1 MKPDL
6 SAIRKDLAE
15 AAAAR
20 ARGEK
25 WCWRCSR
32 RAEQF
37 VPGPCPDCAIH
48 IPADASEKQRQS
60 MRRVHRKAARQNVRT
75 QKRNVLITQMHKEM
89 RERATRLVAEMRS
102 TENSEDADDA

>member
-1 MKPDL
+1 MWKPDAD
-6 SAIRKDLAE
+6 AIRKDMAD

-25 WCWRCSR
+25 WCWRCAR

-37 VPGPCPDCAIH
+37 RPGPCEDCAIN
-48 IPADASEKQRQS
+48 IPADASEKQRRS
-60 MRRVHRKAARQNVRT
+60 MRRVHRKALRQNVRT

-89 RERATRLVAEMRS
+89 RERAAQLVAEMNPHDPR
-102 TENSEDADDA
+102 